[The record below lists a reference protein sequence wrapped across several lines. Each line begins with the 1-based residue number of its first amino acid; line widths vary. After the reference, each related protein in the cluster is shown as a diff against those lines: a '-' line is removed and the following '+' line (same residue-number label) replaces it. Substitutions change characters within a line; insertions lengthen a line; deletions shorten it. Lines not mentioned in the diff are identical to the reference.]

1 MVRSNH
7 RLAEPRRRERGH
19 VWRDA
24 PHARRRE
31 SIATGEKRREI
42 FAEQRGEHVESSI
55 DEVHG
60 GSPLARLEVQR
71 GTLADET
78 RHVRDVRAHLPP
90 GAVGQRRDG
99 HGVVH
104 VHASGGIDGHRSR
117 AAHVASTRHLIGGDG
132 PPDTLG
138 GKIRQRRGS
147 ERRVGNVETRQAR
160 RRLRVGVPGV
170 TQDAKHARV
179 RMSTRRAPPVDAN
192 QKTPPTYSRRRAAA
206 DEPACRAIGRNRQD
220 APERRASRPVGRK
233 LRRVRLGDDRDVIR
247 ATRAKDA
254 DHDPPS
260 ARAVSHGGARRGV
273 SGRDASAVA
282 ASKTTSASLPSSL
295 PRPCRPCR
303 RRSDRRR
310 SVRRRRRERL
320 RDSTQATPVK
330 SRRRRRA
337 SPSNALFRS
346 ARVGINTSPAAN
358 AASASKASAST
369 PPPRVDTTASSGA
382 RGETRIAPSSNSP
395 AASPSANADG
405 G

>member
-1 MVRSNH
+1 MSRRRERGHHREVLGDARGFLRREKIFARGRRRAVRDGLRLVIVQLMVRSNH

-71 GTLADET
+71 GALADET
-78 RHVRDVRAHLPP
+78 RHVRDVHAHLPP

-132 PPDTLG
+132 PPVTLG

-147 ERRVGNVETRQAR
+147 ERRVGNVETRQER
-160 RRLRVGVPGV
+160 RRLRVGVTGG

-192 QKTPPTYSRRRAAA
+192 QKTLADVFPRATRAQSKFRRA
-206 DEPACRAIGRNRQD
+206 AIGRNRQD
-220 APERRASRPVGRK
+220 APERRASRRVGRK

-254 DHDPPS
+254 DHLPRRHEPS
-260 ARAVSHGGARRGV
+260 FGGGAMRGFGGGASVFRRALFSRAVLFRALFLVLVVCVVVVRFVVVRFVVVRFVVDDGTTPRLDPSRRG
-273 SGRDASAVA
+273 
-282 ASKTTSASLPSSL
+282 
-295 PRPCRPCR
+295 
-303 RRSDRRR
+303 
-310 SVRRRRRERL
+310 
-320 RDSTQATPVK
+320 
-330 SRRRRRA
+330 
-337 SPSNALFRS
+337 
-346 ARVGINTSPAAN
+346 
-358 AASASKASAST
+358 
-369 PPPRVDTTASSGA
+369 
-382 RGETRIAPSSNSP
+382 
-395 AASPSANADG
+395 
-405 G
+405 